1 MKMFQNE
8 PLSSYPVNRIILVG
22 ASNLTLSLRMIIQHI
37 QGSVGGPSEILV
49 AAGHGRSYGLSSQVM
64 IRELPG
70 IVRCG
75 LWEQLSTRVIIP
87 SYALLTDIGN
97 DIPYGVCPEQI
108 LQWVTWCVDEL
119 TKASAQ
125 IVITNLPIESIEA
138 LSNRR
143 FQFFRHLFFP
153 SCTLSRIEVV
163 SRAKVVYQGIA
174 TLAQQKQ
181 LILCE
186 QSRQWMGA
194 DGFHVAFMK
203 REQVFR
209 QLCNHFVGT
218 DEDLSSATKQSELR
232 LSWQQRPRFALQR
245 VWGKEKC
252 CQQPSGLLS
261 NQATVSLY

>member
-8 PLSSYPVNRIILVG
+8 PLSSYPANRIILVG

-37 QGSVGGPSEILV
+37 QRRVGGPSEILV
-49 AAGHGRSYGLSSQVM
+49 AAGHGRSYGLSSQVLT
-64 IRELPG
+64 RELPG
-70 IVRCG
+70 IVQCG
-75 LWEQLSTRVIIP
+75 LWKQLSTRATAP

-97 DIPYGVCPEQI
+97 DIPYGVGPEQI

-143 FQFFRHLFFP
+143 FQFFRRLFFS
-153 SCTLSRIEVV
+153 SCTLSRMEVV
-163 SRAKVVYQGIA
+163 SRAKVVHQGIA

-186 QSRQWMGA
+186 QAGQSMGA
-194 DGFHVAFMK
+194 DGFHVAFMR

-209 QLCNHFVGT
+209 QLCSHFVVA

-245 VWGKEKC
+245 VWGKEKS